1 MKKIF
6 FSIASLLVI
15 LAGYFL
21 FWPVPIEPVAWNAP
35 AAAGYTGPHA
45 FNTGLSRLN
54 LIDLGAEEGPEH
66 IVLGKDGKLYVSVG
80 SGNVLRMNPDGSGQ
94 EVFIRTGGRVLGFDF
109 DKAGNLIAADAIRG
123 LLSVSPQ
130 GKITLLTRSVNGDPI
145 RYADAV
151 VVARS
156 GMIYLSDASRRFS
169 PAEWGGPFEASILDI
184 MEMSSTGRVLAYDP
198 AQKSTRVVAS
208 GFCFANGLALSRDE
222 QNLFVNET
230 GKYRLWKVSVH
241 ALELDIARP
250 GDQAKIVFDNL
261 PGFPDN
267 LMRGQDGK
275 IWMGFAKPRNP
286 DLDQMGSKPFLRKI
300 TLRLPRSLWPVP
312 KAYGH
317 VFAFTEDGRVVA
329 DLQDPGGAY
338 PETTGVTETADRLYI
353 QSLHA
358 KGLGWLPK

>member
-1 MKKIF
+1 
-6 FSIASLLVI
+6 
-15 LAGYFL
+15 
-21 FWPVPIEPVAWNAP
+21 
-35 AAAGYTGPHA
+35 
-45 FNTGLSRLN
+45 
-54 LIDLGAEEGPEH
+54 
-66 IVLGKDGKLYVSVG
+66 
-80 SGNVLRMNPDGSGQ
+80 
-94 EVFIRTGGRVLGFDF
+94 
-109 DKAGNLIAADAIRG
+109 
-123 LLSVSPQ
+123 
-130 GKITLLTRSVNGDPI
+130 SVNDSPI

-156 GMIYLSDASRRFS
+156 GVIYLSDASRRFS
-169 PAEWGGPFEASILDI
+169 PGEWGGPFEASLLDI

-198 AQKSTRVVAS
+198 AQKSTHVVAK
-208 GFCFANGLALSRDE
+208 GFCFANGLALSQDE
-222 QNLFVNET
+222 QHLFVNET
-230 GKYRLWKVSVH
+230 GKYRVWKISVN
-241 ALELDIARP
+241 AKELDIAAG

-267 LMRGQDGK
+267 LMRGQNGK
-275 IWMGFAKPRNP
+275 IWLGFAKPRNP

-300 TLRLPRSLWPVP
+300 ILRLPRSLWPVP

-329 DLQDPGGAY
+329 DLQDPDGAY

>member
-6 FSIASLLVI
+6 FTIALLLVI

-45 FNTGLSRLN
+45 VNTGLSRLN

-66 IVLGKDGKLYVSVG
+66 IVLGKDGRLYVSVG
-80 SGNVLRMNPDGSGQ
+80 SGNILRMNPDGTSQ

-109 DKAGNLIAADAIRG
+109 DAEGNLIAADAVQG

-198 AQKSTRVVAS
+198 AQKSTRVVAG

-222 QNLFVNET
+222 QNLFVSET

-241 ALELDIARP
+241 AQELDIARP

-275 IWMGFAKPRNP
+275 IWMGFAKPRN
-286 DLDQMGSKPFLRKI
+286 
-300 TLRLPRSLWPVP
+300 
-312 KAYGH
+312 
-317 VFAFTEDGRVVA
+317 
-329 DLQDPGGAY
+329 
-338 PETTGVTETADRLYI
+338 
-353 QSLHA
+353 
-358 KGLGWLPK
+358 